1 MQGSQGRYTID
12 DLASALRAPLAGA
25 GARAL
30 SARRALSSF
39 AMQDWLV
46 ASYMLVL
53 LVGVVRGEGPRRG
66 EAISYVLA
74 DSAVFVACMA
84 VARSGA
90 LPRFK
95 VAGDVLYRVGLI
107 GAVIGSFLQLHL
119 ILPTV
124 SGRILD
130 ASIYE
135 IDLEVF
141 GFEPAMSWDRFV
153 TPATTEWFSFFYYSY
168 FFILCAYLLP
178 MALFERRIRVLTEL
192 SVGLLFVVCV
202 GHSLYLAVP
211 GLGPHAYLQGQ
222 FQHELSGGFWWPT
235 VKAAVDS
242 VGGGTG
248 GTRTDIFPSLHTA
261 CPTFLTLFTFRNRAQ
276 RPYRY
281 VWPVTAFFTSQI
293 ILATMFL
300 RWHYLLD
307 VIAGLTL
314 ATVAFLVSRAVVPAE
329 ARVRVEL
336 GAGPVWRPLFGR
348 ARP

>member
-1 MQGSQGRYTID
+1 MQGTQGSFTID
-12 DLASALRAPLAGA
+12 TLASAPRT
-25 GARAL
+25 RAL
-30 SARRALSSF
+30 RLLSSF
-39 AMQDWLV
+39 AAQDWLV

-53 LVGVVRGEGPRRG
+53 LVGVLRGAGPRR
-66 EAISYVLA
+66 EAALAYVLG
-74 DSAVFVACMA
+74 DCAVFVVCMV

-90 LPRFK
+90 LQGSRWRR
-95 VAGDVLYRVGLI
+95 VGDALYRIGLL
-107 GAVIGSFLQLHL
+107 GAVVGSFLQLHL

-124 SGRILD
+124 SPRILD
-130 ASIYE
+130 GSIYQ
-135 IDLEVF
+135 IDLAVF
-141 GFEPAMSWDRFV
+141 GFEPAVSWDRFV

-178 MALFERRIRVLTEL
+178 MALFERRLRVLTEL

-202 GHSLYLAVP
+202 GHALYLAVP
-211 GLGPHAYLQGQ
+211 GLGPHAYLRGQ

-242 VGGGTG
+242 VAGTDG
-248 GTRTDIFPSLHTA
+248 ASRKDIFPSLHTA
-261 CPTFLTLFTFRNRAQ
+261 CPTFLTLFTFRNRAH

-307 VIAGLTL
+307 VVAGLTL
-314 ATVAFLVSRAVVPAE
+314 ATVAFLISRALVPAE
-329 ARVRVEL
+329 ARARVAQ
-336 GAGPVWRPLFGR
+336 GSGPVWRPLFGR
-348 ARP
+348 ARA

>member
-1 MQGSQGRYTID
+1 VQGTQGRFTID
-12 DLASALRAPLAGA
+12 SITTAPR
-25 GARAL
+25 ARA
-30 SARRALSSF
+30 RRVLSSF
-39 AMQDWLV
+39 AAQDWLV

-53 LVGVVRGEGPRRG
+53 LVGVLRGAGPRR
-66 EAISYVLA
+66 EAALAYVLA
-74 DSAVFVACMA
+74 DCAVFVVCMA
-84 VARSGA
+84 VARSG
-90 LPRFK
+90 PRAGGWRL
-95 VAGDVLYRVGLI
+95 AGDALYRIGLI
-107 GAVIGSFLQLHL
+107 GVVVGSFLQLHL

-124 SGRILD
+124 SPRILD
-130 ASIYE
+130 GSIYQL
-135 IDLEVF
+135 DLAVF

-178 MALFERRIRVLTEL
+178 MALFERRLRILSEL
-192 SVGLLFVVCV
+192 SIGLLFVVCV

-211 GLGPHAYLQGQ
+211 GVGPHAYLQGQ

-235 VKAAVDS
+235 VKAAVTS
-242 VGGGTG
+242 VGGMDGAS
-248 GTRTDIFPSLHTA
+248 RKDIFPSLHTA
-261 CPTFLTLFTFRNRAQ
+261 CPTFLTLFTFRNRAH

-314 ATVAFLVSRAVVPAE
+314 ATVAFLVSRALVPAE
-329 ARVRVEL
+329 ARARI
-336 GAGPVWRPLFGR
+336 GQGSGPVWRPLFGR